1 MFLRLFVKIIH
12 LESIALAEILNFCA
26 FRMKLHINHFLRI
39 LNENV
44 MLGKKLIIEELK

>member
-1 MFLRLFVKIIH
+1 MYLRLFVKIVH
-12 LESIALAEILNFCA
+12 LESIALAEILNLCMQYEIA
-26 FRMKLHINHFLRI
+26 HHSFLQI